1 VTPSFIWWG
10 FLFICTMRI
19 FGRNKKGKKVLIT
32 IPDVDQPLFYNEAFN
47 AQAPSKSSLS
57 TAIAVAAA
65 AGAGGGEG
73 SVSGSSASPSPSPS
87 PGVDTLRQQMTS
99 SLVAYDAATDG
110 NWVKITKTEYD
121 KIAANV
127 VGATKKGN
135 SDAQVNTRASYTS
148 YTDWM
153 SFGASGVPTFQINS
167 GEYVIALISEAWNQN
182 TGQTTLGYTTTFNGN
197 TITQIGGNTAGT
209 SIGGNR
215 DYYVLKKPSTAATE
229 TRYPVM
235 KMTVSPNAVNGWN
248 GYRSTNNGAS
258 WTAVL
263 NTQVSKIQIITTS
276 TKGW

>member
-1 VTPSFIWWG
+1 
-10 FLFICTMRI
+10 MRRI
-19 FGRNKKGKKVLIT
+19 VGKDKKGRNVLINVPSYDE
-32 IPDVDQPLFYNEAFN
+32 IYINNQMGQPAYDV
-47 AQAPSKSSLS
+47 SISSN
-57 TAIAVAAA
+57 
-65 AGAGGGEG
+65 G
-73 SVSGSSASPSPSPS
+73 SGSTEITPTPA
-87 PGVDTLRQQMTS
+87 PGVDTLRQQMTA
-99 SLVAYDAATDG
+99 SLATYDAATDG

-135 SDAQVNTRASYTS
+135 SDVQVNTRALYTS

-153 SFGASGVPTFQINS
+153 SFGASGVPTFQIDT

-209 SIGGNR
+209 STGGNR

-248 GYRSTNNGAS
+248 GYRSTDNGAT
-258 WTAVL
+258 WNAVP

-276 TKGW
+276 TKSW

>member
-1 VTPSFIWWG
+1 MRRIVT
-10 FLFICTMRI
+10 TD
-19 FGRNKKGKKVLIT
+19 KKGKKKLVNVPSWDLIYVNNQFGQ
-32 IPDVDQPLFYNEAFN
+32 PAYDVGI
-47 AQAPSKSSLS
+47 SSN
-57 TAIAVAAA
+57 
-65 AGAGGGEG
+65 G
-73 SVSGSSASPSPSPS
+73 SGSASPSPSPS

-121 KIAANV
+121 NVALNV

-135 SDAQVNTRASYTS
+135 SDVQVNTRASLTS
-148 YTDWM
+148 VSTYWV

-167 GEYVIALISEAWNQN
+167 GEYVIGLISEAWNQN

-235 KMTVSPNAVNGWN
+235 KMSVSPNAVNGWN
-248 GYRSTNNGAS
+248 GYYTTNDGAS
-258 WTAVL
+258 WTSL
-263 NTQVSKIQIITTS
+263 PNTQVSKIQIITTS
-276 TKGW
+276 TKSW

>member
-1 VTPSFIWWG
+1 
-10 FLFICTMRI
+10 MRI

-87 PGVDTLRQQMTS
+87 PGVDTLRQQMTA
-99 SLVAYDAATDG
+99 SLAAYDAATDG

-121 KIAANV
+121 KVALNV

-135 SDAQVNTRASYTS
+135 SDAQVNTRAAYTS

-153 SFGASGVPTFQINS
+153 SFGASGVPTFQIDT

-209 SIGGNR
+209 STGGNR

-235 KMTVSPNAVNGWN
+235 KMTVSPNAVTGWN